1 MKEVGELVVMLVAS
15 MVVEWA
21 SLMVEQK
28 GGEKADVKESTTV
41 VLSAVLLADLM
52 APMKAP

>member
-1 MKEVGELVVMLVAS
+1 MLVAS